1 MFHRR
6 RAMGSRSGPAVRAA
20 LSRPGRRGGWPRRLW
35 FGDPGSARASSPSRA
50 SRSAAVDPLRFL
62 GWGGLPGAPKP
73 LTPSVAKGNADG
85 ARRPHFRRVE
95 AALACARTTRCV
107 EAPAPTPTRPS
118 DDEHG
123 SIRQDRIPR
132 RRFRATNSPSPGR
145 LPPAMTQSFDW
156 AWSRSFAWEVTRGPS
171 HPCRAAVARAIV
183 VARASRRCPSTSG
196 RPSAAEKMRLTG
208 FLQTRSTLLAPVD
221 PFDSPAGRQR

>member
-1 MFHRR
+1 MVPVESHGWRLFGLFGRVDRKHPRDARPRPPKRLGRGVSSSSCDRSPEGSSSSRCLVHTRSPRWLAAAASVRR
-6 RAMGSRSGPAVRAA
+6 PRCSTSKLA
-20 LSRPGRRGGWPRRLW
+20 LSGLSLGGCRPPAL
-35 FGDPGSARASSPSRA
+35 F
-50 SRSAAVDPLRFL
+50 
-62 GWGGLPGAPKP
+62 GWGGLPGVPTP
-73 LTPSVAKGNADG
+73 LAPSVAEGNADG

-95 AALACARTTRCV
+95 VALACARTTRCV

-123 SIRQDRIPR
+123 SLRQDRIPR

-145 LPPAMTQSFDW
+145 LPPAMTLSFDW

-183 VARASRRCPSTSG
+183 VTHAPRR
-196 RPSAAEKMRLTG
+196 
-208 FLQTRSTLLAPVD
+208 
-221 PFDSPAGRQR
+221 